1 MRILVGLAVAVALVA
16 AACFSGD
23 ADQTA
28 SEPPTEPTTAPAD
41 GVMYMPNPRDV
52 IQAIDAATGDLTWEY
67 RRSRPDDVDDFLI
80 ASLSETNRNLA
91 IYGNLI
97 IDTSGR
103 RLRVCPGSD
112 LGAAGVGK
120 RRSSTT
126 RRTRPIRPRGRSSP
140 TARSSRNGAVRRGAG
155 RRRASSRRTMRR
167 RGRSCGAGGRFPR
180 RASRGM
186 RRGATCRLQSGSTWA
201 PRWCRVTTRR

>member
-97 IDTSGR
+97 IDTSVDDYVFALEATSGR
-103 RLRVCPGSD
+103 LAWETQILDYTKNPANQTSGPIIANGKVISERSCTPRGGPEACVITAHD
-112 LGAAGVGK
+112 ATTGAELW
-120 RRSSTT
+120 R
-126 RRTRPIRPRGRSSP
+126 RRTIPAPGEPGDETWGDVPFAERKHV
-140 TARSSRNGAVRRGAG
+140 GA
-155 RRRASSRRTMRR
+155 
-167 RGRSCGAGGRFPR
+167 
-180 RASRGM
+180 
-186 RRGATCRLQSGSTWA
+186 
-201 PRWCRVTTRR
+201 